1 MSDPGLEGRFMLL
14 CSGLLSQDTGEK
26 AAAEKT
32 AAEKNTEKAAE
43 KRSGEKLAD
52 KFAAAFQLLPDCDL
66 NADI

>member
-1 MSDPGLEGRFMLL
+1 MLL

-26 AAAEKT
+26 AAA
-32 AAEKNTEKAAE
+32 EKAAE

>member
-1 MSDPGLEGRFMLL
+1 MLL

-32 AAEKNTEKAAE
+32 AAEKTTEKAAEKAAE
-43 KRSGEKLAD
+43 KRSGEKRSD
-52 KFAAAFQLLPDCDL
+52 KFAAAFRLLPDCDL

>member
-1 MSDPGLEGRFMLL
+1 MLL

-32 AAEKNTEKAAE
+32 TEKTTEKAAE

-66 NADI
+66 KADI